1 MFCALMLDL
10 LTLMASVCEL
20 PLRVHWWRLS
30 CQGVIMFIPNVLAT
44 PVTVTIKYVI
54 AVNLSCNVNTAYVF
68 K

>member
-20 PLRVHWWRLS
+20 PVRWWRLS

-54 AVNLSCNVNTAYVF
+54 AVNL
-68 K
+68 